1 MISSRGVG
9 DVFATLDAIMFRIS
23 DGKVVMFTPLV
34 LQLSIPTRRDAERRW
49 HVSQEKRCQC
59 RGCHEVILV
68 GTLIEVGIA
77 DVGIE

>member
-9 DVFATLDAIMFRIS
+9 DVFATLDATMSRIP

-49 HVSQEKRCQC
+49 RVS
-59 RGCHEVILV
+59 
-68 GTLIEVGIA
+68 
-77 DVGIE
+77 